1 MSPSV
6 HTPAEPKLGQ
16 LLAPWVVR
24 AAALW
29 VLVVSWIKMTKGSP
43 GALPIIVRENGV
55 FDEDLTFAL
64 TLSVELG
71 VSLAAL
77 FSARVGW
84 WLMTGLLSVFLA
96 VLFHL
101 ISIGATNCGCF
112 GGAITF
118 SPYQM
123 LAVDGTLF
131 ALLLWVRKAAGA
143 TRTPSQL
150 LTAAALVIGAV
161 TPWVAI
167 DNSGGESTT
176 PTASNTTGENAGASN
191 PANASNP
198 TTGANT
204 PPPTDKPAEQPA
216 QVAPNTPQVAPT
228 PQPWQLPAT
237 KPRWVKLRPPEWV
250 GKSIHETELAKWLD
264 TRSLSDTGRW
274 ILFLQ
279 TCTHCRDYLNRVAAK
294 FGEDPQVYV
303 LVTLATE
310 QDAAEGIIQQ
320 TPPHEAGSLPPDIQ
334 WVVGPEL
341 PPWELVLEG
350 GVVIEAIHH
359 DVNEAGLDKR
369 KRFRLEL
376 GAVVEI
382 PEQFQY

>member
-1 MSPSV
+1 M
-6 HTPAEPKLGQ
+6 
-16 LLAPWVVR
+16 
-24 AAALW
+24 W
-29 VLVVSWIKMTKGSP
+29 VLVVSWIKMREGSP

-77 FSARVGW
+77 FSVRVGW
-84 WLMTGLLSVFLA
+84 WLMTGLLTVFLA

-101 ISIGATNCGCF
+101 IWIGATSCGCF
-112 GGAITF
+112 GGAVKF

-131 ALLLWVRKAAGA
+131 ALLWWTRKAAGN
-143 TRTPSQL
+143 TSTPSQL

-167 DNSGGESTT
+167 DNSGGENTTT
-176 PTASNTTGENAGASN
+176 PTPTNISTEDPSAAAGTT
-191 PANASNP
+191 
-198 TTGANT
+198 T
-204 PPPTDKPAEQPA
+204 PPPTPTDKPAE
-216 QVAPNTPQVAPT
+216 VATTTPQVAPT

-274 ILFLQ
+274 VLFLQ

-320 TPPHEAGSLPPDIQ
+320 TPPHEAGALPPDIQ

-350 GVVIEAIHH
+350 GMVIEAIHH
-359 DVNEAGLDKR
+359 DVNESGLDKR

-376 GAVVEI
+376 GAVIEI

>member
-1 MSPSV
+1 MPPSI
-6 HTPAEPKLGQ
+6 HTSAEPKLGQ

-24 AAALW
+24 ATALW

-55 FDEDLTFAL
+55 FDADLTFAL

-77 FSARVGW
+77 FSVRLGW
-84 WLMTGLLSVFLA
+84 WLMTGLLTVFLA

-101 ISIGATNCGCF
+101 IWIGATSCGCF
-112 GGAITF
+112 GGAIKF

-131 ALLLWVRKAAGA
+131 ALLWWSRKAAGS

-150 LTAAALVIGAV
+150 LTAAALLIGVV

-167 DNSGGESTT
+167 DNSGGENAP
-176 PTASNTTGENAGASN
+176 PTANNTTSENAGASEPSS
-191 PANASNP
+191 PA
-198 TTGANT
+198 TGANT
-204 PPPTDKPAEQPA
+204 PTPAPTDKPTE
-216 QVAPNTPQVAPT
+216 VAANTPQVAPT

-250 GKSIHETELAKWLD
+250 GKSIHDTELAKWLD

-279 TCTHCRDYLNRVAAK
+279 TCTHCRDYLNRVAAN
-294 FGEDPQVYV
+294 FGAAPDVYV

-320 TPPHEAGSLPPDIQ
+320 TPPHEAGALPPDIQ

-350 GVVIEAIHH
+350 GIVIEAIHH
-359 DVNEAGLDKR
+359 DVNESGLDKR
-369 KRFRLEL
+369 KRFRLEH